1 MKLPEHCSCALQ
13 HNRATISNNV
23 VQGQAIRQHHDKFS
37 IRIYEVPEANTPSDG
52 GELIVI
58 KKYANRRL
66 YNTATSRYVTL
77 EQLSEMVKAGQ
88 EFAVYDAKTGDD
100 ITRSV
105 LTQIIFEEESKGGQS
120 LLPVN
125 FLRQL
130 IGMYGDVMQ
139 PFVPNYLETV
149 MDTFQKNQETIREK
163 FTGVLSKVPGLKP
176 FEDIAKQNMA
186 MMEKVMQRFT
196 PFPAGK
202 PPAEKAR
209 GPEAA
214 SANDTRSDELS
225 ALRARLDAMQEQLE
239 RLSKGG
245 KE

>member
-1 MKLPEHCSCALQ
+1 M
-13 HNRATISNNV
+13 
-23 VQGQAIRQHHDKFS
+23 
-37 IRIYEVPEANTPSDG
+37 PEAETPEN
-52 GELIVI
+52 GEQIVI

-88 EFAVYDAKTGDD
+88 NFAVYDAKTGED

-105 LTQIIFEEESKGGQS
+105 LTQIIFEEENKGGQT

-130 IGMYGDVMQ
+130 IGMYGNVMQ

-149 MDTFQKNQETIREK
+149 METFQKNQETIREK

-186 MMEKVMQRFT
+186 LMEKAMQSFV

-202 PPAEKAR
+202 SHAGKERSKAPAAGSE
-209 GPEAA
+209 EV
-214 SANDTRSDELS
+214 SE
-225 ALRARLDAMQEQLE
+225 LRARIDAMQEQLE
-239 RLSKGG
+239 RLAKGG

>member
-1 MKLPEHCSCALQ
+1 M
-13 HNRATISNNV
+13 
-23 VQGQAIRQHHDKFS
+23 
-37 IRIYEVPEANTPSDG
+37 PEAETPEN
-52 GELIVI
+52 GEQVVI

-88 EFAVYDAKTGDD
+88 SFAVYDAKTGED

-105 LTQIIFEEESKGGQS
+105 LTQIIFEEENKGGQT

-130 IGMYGDVMQ
+130 IGMYGNAMQ

-149 MDTFQKNQETIREK
+149 METFQKNQETIREK

-186 MMEKVMQRFT
+186 LMEKAMQSFV

-202 PPAEKAR
+202 SHAAKAR
-209 GPEAA
+209 SKAPAA
-214 SANDTRSDELS
+214 GSEEVSE
-225 ALRARLDAMQEQLE
+225 LRARIDAMQEQLE
-239 RLSKGG
+239 RLAKGSK
-245 KE
+245 E

>member
-1 MKLPEHCSCALQ
+1 M
-13 HNRATISNNV
+13 
-23 VQGQAIRQHHDKFS
+23 
-37 IRIYEVPEANTPSDG
+37 PEAKTPDDAS
-52 GELIVI
+52 EPIVI

-88 EFAVYDAKTGDD
+88 NFAVYDAKSGED

-105 LTQIIFEEESKGGQS
+105 LTQIIFEEESKGGQT

-130 IGMYGDVMQ
+130 IGMYGNVMQ

-149 MDTFQKNQETIREK
+149 MDTFQKNQETIRQN

-186 MMEKVMQRFT
+186 MMEKAMQRFGA
-196 PFPAGK
+196 FPGGK
-202 PPAEKAR
+202 PPADKTR
-209 GPEAA
+209 GAEPA
-214 SANDTRSDELS
+214 SSNDSRNDELS
-225 ALRARLDAMQEQLE
+225 ALRARIDAMQEQLE
-239 RLSKGG
+239 RLAKDGKDG

>member
-1 MKLPEHCSCALQ
+1 
-13 HNRATISNNV
+13 
-23 VQGQAIRQHHDKFS
+23 
-37 IRIYEVPEANTPSDG
+37 VPEAETPKGGDG
-52 GELIVI
+52 LIVI

-88 EFAVYDAKTGDD
+88 NFAVYDAKSGED

-105 LTQIIFEEESKGGQS
+105 LTQIIFEEENKGGQT

-130 IGMYGDVMQ
+130 IGMYGNVMQ

-149 MDTFQKNQETIREK
+149 METFHKNQEAIREQ

-176 FEDIAKQNMA
+176 FEDIARQNMA
-186 MMEKVMQRFT
+186 LMEKAMQRFA

-202 PPAEKAR
+202 SPADKGR
-209 GPEAA
+209 GSAPA
-214 SANDTRSDELS
+214 SSSEEVS
-225 ALRARLDAMQEQLE
+225 ELRARIDAMQEQLE
-239 RLSKGG
+239 RLSKGN
-245 KE
+245 KD

>member
-1 MKLPEHCSCALQ
+1 M
-13 HNRATISNNV
+13 T
-23 VQGQAIRQHHDKFS
+23 
-37 IRIYEVPEANTPSDG
+37 EAETPQSG
-52 GELIVI
+52 GENIVI

-88 EFAVYDAKTGDD
+88 NFAVFDAKTGED

-105 LTQIIFEEESKGGQS
+105 LTQIIFEEEGKGGQT

-130 IGMYGDVMQ
+130 IGMYGNVMQ

-149 MDTFQKNQETIREK
+149 METFQKNQEAIREQ
-163 FTGVLSKVPGLKP
+163 FTGVLGKVPGLKP

-186 MMEKVMQRFT
+186 MMEKAIQRFV
-196 PFPAGK
+196 PFPVAKTPGNRERGA
-202 PPAEKAR
+202 PAT
-209 GPEAA
+209 
-214 SANDTRSDELS
+214 SSSDDVAE
-225 ALRARLDAMQEQLE
+225 LRARIDAMQEQLE
-239 RLSKGG
+239 RLAKGG
-245 KE
+245 RDGKN

>member
-1 MKLPEHCSCALQ
+1 
-13 HNRATISNNV
+13 
-23 VQGQAIRQHHDKFS
+23 
-37 IRIYEVPEANTPSDG
+37 VPETETPKN
-52 GELIVI
+52 GEQIVI

-88 EFAVYDAKTGDD
+88 NFAVYDAKTGED

-105 LTQIIFEEESKGGQS
+105 LTQIIFEEESKGGQT

-130 IGMYGDVMQ
+130 IGMYGNVMQ

-149 MDTFQKNQETIREK
+149 METFQKNKETIREQ
-163 FTGVLSKVPGLKP
+163 FTGVLGKVPGLKP

-186 MMEKVMQRFT
+186 LMEKAMQRFAPFPVGT
-196 PFPAGK
+196 PPAGK
-202 PPAEKAR
+202 GRSAAPASSSE
-209 GPEAA
+209 EV
-214 SANDTRSDELS
+214 SE
-225 ALRARLDAMQEQLE
+225 LRARIDAMQEQLE
-239 RLSKGG
+239 RLAKGR
-245 KE
+245 KD

>member
-1 MKLPEHCSCALQ
+1 M
-13 HNRATISNNV
+13 
-23 VQGQAIRQHHDKFS
+23 
-37 IRIYEVPEANTPSDG
+37 PEAETPKE
-52 GELIVI
+52 GEQIVI

-77 EQLSEMVKAGQ
+77 EQLSEMVKARQ
-88 EFAVYDAKTGDD
+88 NFAVFDAKTGED

-105 LTQIIFEEESKGGQS
+105 LTQIIFEEESKGGQT

-130 IGMYGDVMQ
+130 IGMYGNAMQ

-149 MDTFQKNQETIREK
+149 MENFQKNQETIREK

-186 MMEKVMQRFT
+186 LMEKAMQSFV
-196 PFPAGK
+196 PFPVGKAPAGK
-202 PPAEKAR
+202 DHSNAPASGNE
-209 GPEAA
+209 EV
-214 SANDTRSDELS
+214 SE
-225 ALRARLDAMQEQLE
+225 LRARIDAMQEQLE
-239 RLSKGG
+239 RLAKNSKQ
-245 KE
+245 

>member
-1 MKLPEHCSCALQ
+1 MPE
-13 HNRATISNNV
+13 
-23 VQGQAIRQHHDKFS
+23 
-37 IRIYEVPEANTPSDG
+37 ETPPKDSGDV
-52 GELIVI
+52 IVI

-88 EFAVYDAKTGDD
+88 NFAVYDAKTGED

-105 LTQIIFEEESKGGQS
+105 LTQIIFEEESKGGQT

-130 IGMYGDVMQ
+130 IGMYGGVMQ

-149 MDTFQKNQETIREK
+149 METFTKNQEAIREQ

-176 FEDIAKQNMA
+176 LEDIAKQNMA
-186 MMEKVMQRFT
+186 LMKKAMQSFT
-196 PFPAGK
+196 PFPLDKTPTGK
-202 PPAEKAR
+202 ERAAAPAS
-209 GPEAA
+209 GG
-214 SANDTRSDELS
+214 DEVS
-225 ALRARLDAMQEQLE
+225 ELRARLDAMQEQLE
-239 RLSKGG
+239 RLAKDR
-245 KE
+245 KD

>member
-1 MKLPEHCSCALQ
+1 M
-13 HNRATISNNV
+13 
-23 VQGQAIRQHHDKFS
+23 
-37 IRIYEVPEANTPSDG
+37 PEAETPEDG
-52 GELIVI
+52 EPVVI

-88 EFAVYDAKTGDD
+88 SFAVYDAKTGED

-105 LTQIIFEEESKGGQS
+105 LTQIIFEEESKGGQT

-130 IGMYGDVMQ
+130 IGMYGNAMQ

-149 MDTFQKNQETIREK
+149 METFQKNQETIREK

-186 MMEKVMQRFT
+186 LMEKAMQRFT
-196 PFPAGK
+196 PFRLVNPSA
-202 PPAEKAR
+202 AKAR
-209 GPEAA
+209 STAA
-214 SANDTRSDELS
+214 PASGGEEVSE
-225 ALRARLDAMQEQLE
+225 LRARIDAMQEQLE
-239 RLSKGG
+239 RLAKGG
-245 KE
+245 KD

>member
-1 MKLPEHCSCALQ
+1 MQ
-13 HNRATISNNV
+13 GRTIRHPH
-23 VQGQAIRQHHDKFS
+23 GGLS
-37 IRIYEVPEANTPSDG
+37 IRIHDVPEAETPEN
-52 GELIVI
+52 GEQIVI

-88 EFAVYDAKTGDD
+88 NFAVYDAKTGED

-105 LTQIIFEEESKGGQS
+105 LTQIIFEEENKGGQT

-130 IGMYGDVMQ
+130 IGMYGDAMQ

-149 MDTFQKNQETIREK
+149 METFQKNQETIREK
-163 FTGVLSKVPGLKP
+163 FTGVLGKVPGLKP

-186 MMEKVMQRFT
+186 LMEKAMQSFV

-202 PPAEKAR
+202 SHAGKGRSKAPAAGSE
-209 GPEAA
+209 EV
-214 SANDTRSDELS
+214 SE
-225 ALRARLDAMQEQLE
+225 LRARIDAMQEQLE
-239 RLSKGG
+239 RLAKGG